1 MFGPVHA
8 LCVYQGLQATY
19 YRLADG
25 VTFNTSPD
33 ATGGYGD
40 LFALM
45 ALKGE
50 PLQVIHN
57 AKVCDAGKVKRRDLD
72 TASNRLVAKA
82 MAQAFERAMVPVCRR
97 CGCTDISAEVTAARW
112 DASAQEWAV
121 SDICDKG
128 HYCDACDSETQIDWE
143 IVI

>member
-1 MFGPVHA
+1 MFGPVRA

-33 ATGGYGD
+33 AAGGYGD

-45 ALKGE
+45 SLKGE
-50 PLQVIHN
+50 PRQVIEN
-57 AKVCDAGKVKRRDLD
+57 AKACDAGKVKRLIHA
-72 TASNRLVAKA
+72 TEASSLARN
-82 MAQAFERAMVPVCRR
+82 FERATVPVCRR

-112 DASAQEWAV
+112 DATAQEWAV

-128 HYCDACDSETQIDWE
+128 HYCDACDAETRIDWE